1 MIKNST
7 SHYGLVAKALHW
19 LSAITI
25 IGLFAL
31 GLWMVELSYY
41 DDWYVTAPHY
51 HNSIGILLA
60 LAMVARLLWR
70 SANRQPDMP
79 DSLSTFEKC
88 SAHIAHWL
96 LYALIFV
103 MIISGY
109 LIPTADNR
117 AIDVFNW
124 FSVPALGSFIDHQED
139 IAGDIHEWCAYGLIA
154 LASVHALAALK
165 HHFIDKDSTLR
176 RML

>member
-1 MIKNST
+1 MIKNSA
-7 SHYGLVAKALHW
+7 SRYGLMAKALHW
-19 LSAITI
+19 VCAVTI

-51 HNSIGILLA
+51 HNSIGMLLA
-60 LAMVARLLWR
+60 LAMVIRLLWR
-70 SANRQPDMP
+70 TVNIQPDASN
-79 DSLSTFEKC
+79 SLSTLEKR

-96 LYALIFV
+96 LYSLIFIMLV
-103 MIISGY
+103 SGY

-124 FSVPALGSFIDHQED
+124 FSVPALGSLVEHQED
-139 IAGDIHEWCAYGLIA
+139 IAGEIHEWCAYGLTA

-165 HHFIDKDSTLR
+165 HHFIDKDNTLR